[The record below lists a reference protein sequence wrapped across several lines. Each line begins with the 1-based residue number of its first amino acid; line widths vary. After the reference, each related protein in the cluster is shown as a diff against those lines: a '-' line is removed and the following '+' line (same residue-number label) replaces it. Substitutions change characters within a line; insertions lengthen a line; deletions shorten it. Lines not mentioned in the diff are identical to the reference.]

1 MKDRF
6 AAPPPGGWET
16 LSTRTVLQD
25 QWLHVAA
32 ERVRTPA
39 GTVLDPFWVLLQ
51 PDWVTVI
58 ALTNDQR
65 IVMIREWRQAVRQ
78 FVLMVPGGIIEGD
91 DPVATGAK
99 ELAEET
105 GYRAARLRHA
115 GSMFPDPAR
124 NANRCHV
131 ILAEGCELAGAQ
143 QLEAGET
150 IEPVLLP
157 IAEVRAMLLRGE
169 IESGLHAASL
179 LRGLSAAGLMEKP

>member
-6 AAPPPGGWET
+6 APPPAGGWET

-25 QWLHVAA
+25 PWLHVAA

-51 PDWVTVI
+51 PDWVTVV
-58 ALTNDQR
+58 ALTTEQC
-65 IVMIREWRQAVRQ
+65 VVLIREWRQAVRQ

-91 DPVATGAK
+91 DPVAAGGK

-105 GYRAARLRHA
+105 GYRAARLRHVGA
-115 GSMFPDPAR
+115 MFPDPAR
-124 NANRCHV
+124 VANRCHV
-131 ILAEGCELAGAQ
+131 VLAEGCELAGAQ
-143 QLEAGET
+143 RLEPGET

-157 IAEVRAMLLRGE
+157 VAQVRAMLLRGE
-169 IESGLHAASL
+169 IESGLHAAAL
-179 LRGLSAAGLMEKP
+179 LRGLSAAGLMET